1 MELTLDFSP
10 NACGCIA
17 LLVSALK
24 REQASYTPYR
34 LKNAVVQ
41 SAKSVDDPLNVG
53 FIQVDKAWEYLKEYK
68 DRKDLDLMFEVGL
81 LFKDREI
88 MILICMMIGYCH
100 EAWKPAWYLLA

>member
-1 MELTLDFSP
+1 MADKLSFYSP

-24 REQASYTPYR
+24 REKASYIPYR
-34 LKNAVVQ
+34 LKTAVVQ

-68 DRKDLDLMFEVGL
+68 DRKDLDIMFDVSL
-81 LFKDREI
+81 LQV
-88 MILICMMIGYCH
+88 
-100 EAWKPAWYLLA
+100 